1 LHNAELRRYWW
12 YGAALASLP
21 ALAGSVWLIG
31 KLLVTPAPDAA
42 PLRTTSRPMAAET
55 LSHPDLSNGRGVFT
69 PPRLLP
75 KPATA
80 SVPAPGI
87 RQAATKL
94 PSGSMPASID
104 NHETEQQLAQA
115 ETCLAEKHYDCAL
128 AKSQAVKHQNPA
140 SERARRLLDQA
151 HAARQKALESI
162 QIE

>member
-1 LHNAELRRYWW
+1 LHNTELRRYWW

-31 KLLVTPAPDAA
+31 KLLVTPAPDAT
-42 PLRTTSRPMAAET
+42 LQRTNSRPMATET
-55 LSHPDLSNGRGVFT
+55 LAHPDLSNGRGVFT
-69 PPRLLP
+69 PPRLLA

-80 SVPAPGI
+80 SAPMADI
-87 RQAATKL
+87 RQAATKA
-94 PSGSMPASID
+94 PSNSMPASAD
-104 NHETEQQLAQA
+104 SHDTEQQLAQA
-115 ETCLAEKHYDCAL
+115 ETCLAEKRYDCAL
-128 AKSQAVKHQNPA
+128 AKSQAAKRQSPG